1 MTPPQVGG
9 RAANVRR
16 VQRQG
21 AIEVDP
27 DGITIDGTRWF
38 DLSIDTGPTEVGDVV
53 ADIDPTT
60 DGAELRLRAVRD
72 LDGLAN
78 GTFWSPSVSWRIRPR
93 VDALDPLGVRTFGYQ
108 YMEFAL
114 PSTTG
119 PDGHGLA
126 PWPPRPPVAFPI
138 IWQGPA
144 TRAVLIG
151 PIDRFHD
158 QIVAVPSDE
167 FPRDDLAAGWHGDL
181 TSVPVDFAT
190 TLVVIVADD
199 VRDAIDRYGCAVRHR
214 HRTQRA
220 GRAQDP
226 AVRGISYWTDN
237 GAHYYYRS
245 EDGIDYPTTLER
257 ALDALERDGLRIHAV
272 QLDSWWYPHEQL
284 RGLDAGATIV
294 PPSGAMRWDARPD
307 ALPGGFD
314 RVRAAVGGRPL
325 VLHSRHLSSGSPYFD
340 DGGFDAFSDPDSGHA
355 HPATSELIDAW
366 MEQAATWG
374 ACTYEQD
381 WLVETFLTVAGLRAT
396 PGAGDEWQREMDRSA
411 ARRGLT
417 LQFCMATPADF
428 LHTAQLTQVSSIRTG
443 MDFQYAVGRQANWG
457 WFLHVNAL
465 ARALA
470 LDTSN
475 DVFIA
480 AKGDDG
486 QWEDPLAGAEALL
499 AAASCGPVGF
509 GDRIGA
515 TDRELVLRTCRED
528 GVIVMPDVPI
538 TALARSFLAHPMGT
552 RAPLLGEAYT
562 DHPAGRWH
570 LLAAFAEEPSA
581 RIEVGVNPSEL
592 DHRDAPVDV
601 DRWVAHRFG
610 SDDVEVLDGPDA
622 TLTLEPG
629 DEGFDLWTIAPALL
643 DGSVAVFGDVS
654 RYVSAG
660 DRRIG
665 RITERGGIVSFLV
678 LGVPGTEVT
687 VTGWSADGCE
697 VWTWHPDGSTPT
709 DRADAGRWR
718 RDVVVGPNGW
728 TRVGVQVGPR

>member
-1 MTPPQVGG
+1 VR

-16 VQRQG
+16 VQRVG
-21 AIEVDP
+21 AVLVDH
-27 DGITIDGTRWF
+27 DGITIDGAPWF
-38 DLSIDTGPTEVGDVV
+38 DLSIDTGPTDVGDVV
-53 ADIDPTT
+53 AEVDSTEY
-60 DGAELRLRAVRD
+60 GAELRLLAVRE
-72 LDGLAN
+72 LDGLAT
-78 GTFWSPSVSWRIRPR
+78 GTFWSPSVAWRIRPR
-93 VDALDPLGVRTFGYQ
+93 VEALEAIGVRAFGYQ

-126 PWPPRPPVAFPI
+126 PWPPRPPIAFPI
-138 IWQGPA
+138 IWQGPD

-158 QIVAVPSDE
+158 QIMAVPADE

-181 TSVPVDFAT
+181 ASVPAGFST
-190 TLVVIVADD
+190 SLVVVVADD
-199 VRDAIDRYGCAVRHR
+199 VRDAIDRFGRTVRAR
-214 HRTQRA
+214 HGTQRA

-245 EDGIDYPTTLER
+245 EEGIDYPTTLER
-257 ALDALERDGLRIHAV
+257 ALDALERDGLPVHAV
-272 QLDSWWYPHEQL
+272 QLDSWWYPHEQP

-294 PPSGAMRWDARPD
+294 PPSGAMRWDARAD

-314 RVRAAVGGRPL
+314 RVREAVGGRPL
-325 VLHSRHLSSGSPYFD
+325 VLHSRHLSAASPYFE
-340 DGGFDAFSDPDSGHA
+340 DGGPPAMVDPSSEHA
-355 HPATSELIDAW
+355 HPATSDLVDAW
-366 MEQAATWG
+366 MEQAAAWG

-381 WLVETFLTVAGLRAT
+381 WLVETFLTVEGLRVV

-465 ARALA
+465 ARALG

-486 QWEDPLAGAEALL
+486 RWDDPLAGAEALL
-499 AAASCGPVGF
+499 AATSCGPVGF

-515 TDRELVLRTCRED
+515 TDRDLVLRTCRED

-538 TALARSFLAHPMGT
+538 TALARSFLDEPMGT
-552 RAPLLGEAYT
+552 AAPLVGEAYT
-562 DHPAGRWH
+562 DHPGGRWH
-570 LLAAFAEEPSA
+570 LVAALAEHDAA
-581 RIEVGVNPSEL
+581 RIPTDVAVDEL
-592 DHRDAPVDV
+592 DHRDAPGVIPSA
-601 DRWVAHRFG
+601 WLAHRFG
-610 SDDVEVLDGPDA
+610 TGEVRRLEGTDA
-622 TLTLEPG
+622 ILTLQPAVEA
-629 DEGFDLWTIAPALL
+629 FDLWTIAPALL
-643 DGSVAVFGDVS
+643 DGRVTVFGDVT

-665 RITERGGIVSFLV
+665 RVTERDEVVSFLV
-678 LGVPGTEVT
+678 LGRPGATVT
-687 VTGWSADGCE
+687 VTGWSAEG
-697 VWTWHPDGSTPT
+697 VTSRHWHPDATATT
-709 DRADAGRWR
+709 DLSPGRW
-718 RDVVVGPNGW
+718 DHVVEIGPNGW
-728 TRVGVQVGPR
+728 TRVELRTG